1 MSLRLSQK
9 VEVSELY
16 AILETGGKQYKVSP
30 GETIKVEKIPGT
42 HGDSY
47 VFDKVLAV
55 NMEGTAKLGSPY
67 LAGTTV
73 KATVLRQAK
82 MRKILVFKYKAKS
95 NYRRR
100 YGHRQSYTEVRI
112 DSIEENAESKASA

>member
-1 MSLRLSQK
+1 MK
-9 VEVSELY
+9 VGVSTLY

-30 GETIKVEKIPGT
+30 GETVKIEKVPGT

-55 NMEGTAKLGSPY
+55 NNEGAIKCGEPY
-67 LAGTTV
+67 LTGVTV
-73 KATVLRQAK
+73 KATVVRQAK
-82 MRKILVFKYKAKS
+82 ARKILVFKYRHKT

-100 YGHRQSYTEVRI
+100 YGHRQPYTEVRI
-112 DSIEENAESKASA
+112 ESIEANAEGKATA